1 MPATAL
7 RLVQSAAPKSKT
19 DALDALRRLAELGLE
34 RGDQQVQDVA
44 RRVMQ
49 AIDEGRPQDLGRA
62 VGAVARGGV
71 SAAEEA
77 RLRQRDAA
85 LRRVRDLSFSGLP
98 EASVAP
104 AMISSF
110 EQYEVRGWSRD
121 RDAGRPPQ
129 SEPNATWHK
138 MLSTGL
144 RMPRTPQHLA
154 ARLDRPTK

>member
-49 AIDEGRPQDLGRA
+49 AIEDGRPQDLGRA

-77 RLRQRDAA
+77 RLRQRDVA
-85 LRRVRDLSFSGLP
+85 LRRVRDLVFSDLP
-98 EASVAP
+98 EPSVAP
-104 AMISSF
+104 AMIASF
-110 EQYEVRGWSRD
+110 EAYEMRSWARD
-121 RDAGRPPQ
+121 RHAGVPPQ
-129 SEPNATWHK
+129 SEPSATWHL
-138 MLSTGL
+138 MLTMGL
-144 RMPRTPQHLA
+144 RMPKTPWHLA